1 HRSVR
6 GNYFRSALRGQIV
19 DLTHAHGDGG
29 VGKRERSPF
38 LFDFQCRF
46 PGDGIFIQC
55 AENYASFSLQQ
66 VIAHTP
72 GCLSSLGIN
81 LTIVRKRWLPVPFQS
96 ISCKKI
102 NIFNN
107 PKRSQVAMERSIIF
121 FDLWD
126 TIMRSCAYVALATSI
141 ALIVY
146 YEVKVSR
153 IKDLKEKY
161 DYINLHEI
169 KYFWSAIVMLI
180 VATGLFVN
188 SIGTITIGYNSMLWF
203 YVRIFATVSLSI

>member
-6 GNYFRSALRGQIV
+6 GNYFRSALRGQFV

-38 LFDFQCRF
+38 LFDFQCRL

-72 GCLSSLGIN
+72 GCLFSLGIH
-81 LTIVRKRWLPVPFQS
+81 LTIVRKRWLPQPLQS
-96 ISCKKI
+96 ISRKNI
-102 NIFNN
+102 NICNN
-107 PKRSQVAMERSIIF
+107 PKPSQLAMERSIIF

-126 TIMRSCAYVALATSI
+126 TVLRSCVYVGLATSI

-146 YEVKVSR
+146 YEVRVS
-153 IKDLKEKY
+153 
-161 DYINLHEI
+161 
-169 KYFWSAIVMLI
+169 
-180 VATGLFVN
+180 
-188 SIGTITIGYNSMLWF
+188 
-203 YVRIFATVSLSI
+203 